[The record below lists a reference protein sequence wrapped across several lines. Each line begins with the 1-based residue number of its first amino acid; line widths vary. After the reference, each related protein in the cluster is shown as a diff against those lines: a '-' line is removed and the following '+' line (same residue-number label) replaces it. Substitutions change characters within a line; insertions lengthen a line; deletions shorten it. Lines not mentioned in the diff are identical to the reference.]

1 MEEQLLVVL
10 VVVAAAGMMGQWIA
24 WRLGLPAIFVLLC
37 LGLAIGPLSRL
48 VVPEQ
53 DFGAMLDPMIGLA
66 VGIIVFEGGL
76 GLNFSEL
83 RRSGQGIRR
92 LVGLGIPLS
101 AGLTYIAAYYIGG
114 FTWEVSIL
122 LASMLLIT
130 GPTVIQPL
138 LRQAKVGMRAAA
150 FLKWEGVLND
160 AIGAVLTVLVLEFI
174 LSTVA
179 TRDLTAPLID
189 TLVDLARGTAIAAF
203 LGLGAGFL
211 AAMLM
216 RADRVP
222 EFLKAPFVVTVVVCI
237 YAGAHLIQHESGL
250 IAVALFGITL
260 ANRDLPEIED
270 LRRFNDSLTVLL
282 VSGLFV
288 IIAATLEPEA
298 FSEIGWR
305 EVLFLAALVLV
316 VRPVATTVATMR
328 SDMDWRERLFVGLIA
343 PRGIVVAALATL
355 VGSRLSQADLE
366 GADRVLPVV
375 FGAIILTVSLQGFL
389 IGPLARALG
398 LASTTRPSL
407 VIVGSNPWTAA
418 LAQTLRR
425 LGTPVLITDHSA
437 EALQAAEADDIS
449 VHHGH
454 ILAPTEDAPEE
465 LKDLEY
471 LLAATDDDAFNALI
485 CTRFASS
492 IGQQRVFQ
500 LPYADHLDFGPEWR
514 GRVAFGAGFT
524 RESLLQRLKAGWRF
538 RVCAPDDVW
547 PQGDTDRAIAI
558 LRLLP
563 NGDLTIAS
571 EETTATEP
579 ANAQVVIFEA
589 PDSASIEDCK
599 GNRRSSSPSS

>member
-37 LGLAIGPLSRL
+37 LGFAIGPVGRL

-53 DFGAMLDPMIGLA
+53 DFGEMLDPMIGLA

-101 AGLTYIAAYYIGG
+101 AGLTFIAASYVGG

-122 LASMLLIT
+122 MASMLLIT

-138 LRQAKVGMRAAA
+138 LRQAKVGMRVAA

-179 TRDLTAPLID
+179 TADLTAPLID
-189 TLVDLARGTAIAAF
+189 TLVDLARGTAIAAA

-237 YAGAHLIQHESGL
+237 YTGAHLSQHESGL

-288 IIAATLEPEA
+288 IIAATLDPKA
-298 FSEIGWR
+298 FSDVDWR
-305 EVLFLAALVLV
+305 EILFLAALVLV
-316 VRPVATTVATMR
+316 VRPVATTIATMR
-328 SDMDWRERLFVGLIA
+328 SDMNWRERLFVGLIA

-355 VGSRLSQADLE
+355 VGSRLGQAGLE

-407 VIVGSNPWTAA
+407 VIVGSNPWTVA

-437 EALQAAEADDIS
+437 DALQAAEADDLSI
-449 VHHGH
+449 HHGH

-500 LPYADHLDFGPEWR
+500 LPYADRLDFGPEWR
-514 GRVAFGAGFT
+514 GRVAFGSGFT
-524 RESLLQRLKAGWRF
+524 RESLLQRMEAGWRF

-547 PQGDTDRAIAI
+547 PQGDTEQAIAI

-563 NGDLTIAS
+563 NGDLTLAS
-571 EETTATEP
+571 DETTAKEP
-579 ANAQVVIFEA
+579 ANAQVVIFES
-589 PDSASIEDCK
+589 PNSTSIEESAGDRHPHPP
-599 GNRRSSSPSS
+599 NF